1 METEEATNAELV
13 PKKSRAKDDD
23 EDDYDWRSV
32 NSEAST
38 RRTLN
43 IGN

>member
-1 METEEATNAELV
+1 METEEATNAQLV
-13 PKKSRAKDDD
+13 AMKSRTKDED
-23 EDDYDWRSV
+23 EDDYDWGSV
-32 NSEAST
+32 TSEAST